1 MSADIVLK
9 IDITYG
15 TKWMVQPELKA
26 IKDGLV
32 FKEISCD

>member
-1 MSADIVLK
+1 MNADIVLK
-9 IDITYG
+9 LAITDD
-15 TKWMVQPELKA
+15 TKWMLQPELKA